1 MNPDLTILTKNYLIR
16 EVQELEDAYAE
27 ALGDETDAATLTA
40 LWNRI
45 KMLNNRISETEK
57 DDRKILLNE

>member
-1 MNPDLTILTKNYLIR
+1 MNPDRTNLIKKYLTR

-27 ALGDETDAATLTA
+27 ALGDGADAGTLTA

-45 KMLNNRISETEK
+45 KMLNNRINEMEK
-57 DDRKILLNE
+57 DGGKILLND